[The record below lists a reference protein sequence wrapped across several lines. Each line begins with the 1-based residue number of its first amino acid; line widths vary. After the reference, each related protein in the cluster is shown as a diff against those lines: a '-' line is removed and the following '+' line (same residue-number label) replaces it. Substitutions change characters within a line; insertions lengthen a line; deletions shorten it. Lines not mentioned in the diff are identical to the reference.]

1 MPVADARGLD
11 HGLGHRLARHGV
23 RAEGPEA
30 DDRDGGARGERPL
43 RHEVRVDPVRGQG
56 VGPRA
61 AHRSS
66 SSNTTATLPQR
77 PLAMSA

>member
-30 DDRDGGARGERPL
+30 DHRDGGARCERAL
-43 RHEVRVDPVRGQG
+43 RHALGIDRVGGEGVRPG
-56 VGPRA
+56 A
-61 AHRSS
+61 AHCSS
-66 SSNTTATLPQR
+66 SSNTTATFPQR